1 MNMVWLLLILT
12 AIVAAGYTGRMEET
26 MKASFDSAKAAVNL
40 AIGLIGVMA
49 LWLGLMRIAEKGGL
63 MKMTARAIR
72 PVAVRLFPDV
82 PPEHPAMSAM
92 IMNISANAIG
102 LANAATPLGI
112 KAMME
117 LDKLNKEKGTATNA
131 MCLFLAINTSN
142 VALLPTGVMGVRA
155 AAGASNPAAII
166 LPTFLATLCS
176 TIVAIFAARLLSRGS
191 ANPSVVE
198 SERDTTAKGGENP
211 AEEASGEEALVP
223 PGPVARIV
231 VLLLVAAFVGSIVY
245 AAVTSESLRA
255 YFREFYSLWLLPVIM
270 GGFLLFGFFRGVR
283 VYEAATE
290 GAREG
295 FQTAVRIIPFLVAIL
310 VAIGMFRA
318 GGAFEILVRIMDP
331 VTSLIGMPAEA
342 LPMAVMRPL
351 SGSGAFGIMSEIV
364 NNNPDGFVSFLV
376 STMQGSTETTFY
388 VLAVYFGA
396 IGIQRTRHAL
406 PAALTADVAGVL
418 AAVLFARL
426 MYQ

>member
-12 AIVAAGYTGRMEET
+12 AIVAAGYTGKMEET

-82 PPEHPAMSAM
+82 PPGHPAMSAM

-191 ANPSVVE
+191 VNPSVVE
-198 SERDTTAKGGENP
+198 SEREAAGKGGEDP
-211 AEEASGEEALVP
+211 AEATRYYGLRSKADRVAGEYESFRGIQTATVEPDGATLEITLETALDDEHVTAVP
-223 PGPVARIV
+223 ETTEPDDLAY
-231 VLLLVAAFVGSIVY
+231 Y
-245 AAVTSESLRA
+245 AIDE
-255 YFREFYSLWLLPVIM
+255 
-270 GGFLLFGFFRGVR
+270 GGVR
-283 VYEAATE
+283 VPVEFVPTDE
-290 GAREG
+290 G
-295 FQTAVRIIPFLVAIL
+295 
-310 VAIGMFRA
+310 
-318 GGAFEILVRIMDP
+318 MDCYYK
-331 VTSLIGMPAEA
+331 
-342 LPMAVMRPL
+342 RW
-351 SGSGAFGIMSEIV
+351 
-364 NNNPDGFVSFLV
+364 
-376 STMQGSTETTFY
+376 
-388 VLAVYFGA
+388 
-396 IGIQRTRHAL
+396 
-406 PAALTADVAGVL
+406 
-418 AAVLFARL
+418 RL
-426 MYQ
+426 HGR